1 MIILF
6 DVGNTNIAIGIA
18 KDNQI
23 KEVYRINTQPVVTP
37 DEYFLIF
44 SKFINPSDVKG
55 IAIASVVPDVTTSF
69 KIMAKK
75 LYGIN
80 PLIIESGI
88 KTGLFIKTDYPQEV
102 GADLI
107 CAAVALDSNEPT
119 IIVDLGTANKYIY
132 VENNTLLGVVISPG
146 IVISMKALVGGT
158 ALLPDVEITV
168 PKNVLGTN
176 TIECMQSGITYGLAA
191 EVEGLIER
199 ISAELK
205 KSLRIIITGGL
216 SKMIT
221 PLLNIKGEVYYN
233 LVLEGLLKIYNKN
246 R

>member
-88 KTGLFIKTDYPQEV
+88 KTGLFI
-102 GADLI
+102 
-107 CAAVALDSNEPT
+107 
-119 IIVDLGTANKYIY
+119 
-132 VENNTLLGVVISPG
+132 
-146 IVISMKALVGGT
+146 
-158 ALLPDVEITV
+158 
-168 PKNVLGTN
+168 
-176 TIECMQSGITYGLAA
+176 
-191 EVEGLIER
+191 
-199 ISAELK
+199 
-205 KSLRIIITGGL
+205 
-216 SKMIT
+216 
-221 PLLNIKGEVYYN
+221 
-233 LVLEGLLKIYNKN
+233 
-246 R
+246 